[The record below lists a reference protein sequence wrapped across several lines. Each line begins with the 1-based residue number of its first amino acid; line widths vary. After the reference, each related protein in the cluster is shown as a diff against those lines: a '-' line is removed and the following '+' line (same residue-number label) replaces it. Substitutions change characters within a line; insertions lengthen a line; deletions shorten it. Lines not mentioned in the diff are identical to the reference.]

1 MIKYNT
7 IRLGDYIETITDYHA
22 NGSYKVLKENVKL
35 KSEPSYAIMIRTL
48 NFERNDFENDL
59 IYLNEIEYNYLS
71 KSKVYPGDII
81 MNKIANPGTV
91 YLMPDLNKPISLAMN
106 LFLIRLNKSINQKYM
121 FYLMKFNESYIKRFA
136 NGTTTLT
143 ITKDSVRDLEFEVPD
158 ITVQK
163 QIAKVLSDLDAKI
176 EVNNKINQELE
187 ALAKTIYDYW
197 FVQFDF
203 PDQNGKPYKSSGGKM
218 VYNEELKREIP
229 EGWDEGKFGE
239 YATVSSGYA
248 FKSSNWQTKG
258 CSVLKIKDIT
268 EEGKVNTSDLAY
280 VSKEIAKKANRFNSK
295 EGDVIIAM
303 TGATIGKFAIIPE
316 DDYLINQRVGL
327 YSLGED
333 RLSRLPFLYSSL
345 KQEYFRLQ
353 VFKLG
358 SGAAQPNISGE
369 QLDNIFLLFP
379 TEDLI
384 KKYNEKFEPF
394 FKKILENQKEN
405 QKLAALRDW
414 LLPMLMN
421 GQVTVGEAKEQ
432 LGMVAEESEKYKA

>member
-1 MIKYNT
+1 MTEYLLSDLLKIKNGRDHKHLEDGEIPVFGSGGIMRY
-7 IRLGDYIETITDYHA
+7 A
-22 NGSYKVLKENVKL
+22 NESLYEEESILLPRKG
-35 KSEPSYAIMIRTL
+35 TL
-48 NFERNDFENDL
+48 DN
-59 IYLNEIEYNYLS
+59 IQY
-71 KSKVYPGDII
+71 
-81 MNKIANPGTV
+81 T
-91 YLMPDLNKPISLAMN
+91 NKPFWTVDTIYYTEVNKVKVDAYYLYHYLKLLDLSNLNSGTGVPSMTFGAYYGIKISLPE
-106 LFLIRLNKSINQKYM
+106 LK
-121 FYLMKFNESYIKRFA
+121 
-136 NGTTTLT
+136 
-143 ITKDSVRDLEFEVPD
+143 
-158 ITVQK
+158 VQK

-229 EGWDEGKFGE
+229 EGWNEGKFGE

-258 CSVLKIKDIT
+258 CPVLKIKDIT

-280 VSKEIAKKANRFNSK
+280 VSTEIAKKANRFNSK

-303 TGATIGKFAIIPE
+303 TGATIGKFAIIPD

-327 YSLGED
+327 YSLGKE
-333 RLSRLPFLYSSL
+333 RLRRLPFLYSSL

-353 VFKLG
+353 VFKIG

-369 QLDNIFLLFP
+369 QLDNIPLIFP
-379 TEDLI
+379 KEDLI
-384 KKYNEKFEPF
+384 KKYNQKFEPF

-421 GQVTVGEAKEQ
+421 GQVTVGEAKEE
-432 LGMVAEESEKYKA
+432 LGMVAEDNAKYGEV